1 MQCCGAGAG
10 EAKISWWSR
19 SRNYL
24 IRFRLRDFGAETAFF
39 SQYFTIL
46 DCSRCGGWQKE
57 SKLISTTTKKCCLWY
72 SFILQF
78 LCCKTEPEPKIL
90 QKVEPE
96 PKLNNFGTATL
107 HKCIL
112 LYSITLPYFK
122 VILK

>member
-1 MQCCGAGAG
+1 MKPKLVGGAGA
-10 EAKISWWSR
+10 EIS
-19 SRNYL
+19 L
-24 IRFRLRDFGAETAFF
+24 FGSGSAASEPKLPVF
-39 SQYFTIL
+39 QYFTIL

-78 LCCKTEPEPKIL
+78 LCCETEPEPKIL

-112 LYSITLPYFK
+112 LYSITSFIYCG
-122 VILK
+122 